1 MAAAAAMREAE
12 RRGKEDEGDKVSI
25 PKLKHN
31 PERGDSA
38 VRPWPGAPYSI
49 PRDVVELFKRGNQP
63 PLIWLTVE
71 GILDAGRRRQQLT
84 FPLDKKG
91 KEDINEAL
99 ARDALLPRAAFLG
112 AMGALAALFCV
123 FPNVDDVAEDE
134 QDPATLVDELSLAV
148 AARASDEHW
157 GLWRQYVRNVLAK
170 VWEPRRDGELDFN
183 VGKIDV
189 NILRLTEEAASVP
202 QGRADDHSNDG
213 KTLVT
218 FLLTASREEAEAAAN
233 QYEAGL
239 KILRFG

>member
-1 MAAAAAMREAE
+1 MAENGLTAEQLAIAMAAAAAMREAE

-25 PKLKHN
+25 PKLKLN
-31 PERGDSA
+31 LERGDSA

-63 PLIWLTVE
+63 PLIWLT
-71 GILDAGRRRQQLT
+71 
-84 FPLDKKG
+84 
-91 KEDINEAL
+91 
-99 ARDALLPRAAFLG
+99 
-112 AMGALAALFCV
+112 
-123 FPNVDDVAEDE
+123 NVDDVAEDE

-170 VWEPRRDGELDFN
+170 IWEPRRDSELNFN

-213 KTLVT
+213 KNFVT

-233 QYEAGL
+233 HPIGRRAIGTPLDEA
-239 KILRFG
+239 

>member
-1 MAAAAAMREAE
+1 
-12 RRGKEDEGDKVSI
+12 
-25 PKLKHN
+25 
-31 PERGDSA
+31 
-38 VRPWPGAPYSI
+38 
-49 PRDVVELFKRGNQP
+49 
-63 PLIWLTVE
+63 
-71 GILDAGRRRQQLT
+71 
-84 FPLDKKG
+84 
-91 KEDINEAL
+91 
-99 ARDALLPRAAFLG
+99 
-112 AMGALAALFCV
+112 MGVLAALFPV
-123 FPNVDDVAEDE
+123 FRNVDDVAEDE

-148 AARASDEHW
+148 AARAWDEHW

-170 VWEPRRDGELDFN
+170 IWEPRRDSELNFN

-239 KILRFG
+239 KTLRFGAFGPRAALVSESATRLGGDPSGPPSMKRKNREGPSFLQPFRAAPSSGPPRGDGAAVQRTFVSSAPASAAERTQDRFCTACLRPNAGHDITSVQTKRTSFAAVATPRWSA